1 MVLGFRELGC
11 SIHDSLPF
19 IPRAL
24 VNHKLQTV
32 QGNSRKSLYNQEH
45 TLNTLIS
52 KITIS
57 KLAMDTLVDTNHIN
71 KLAALQNLIKIFD
84 VNTTM
89 EKYTLSWHDNH
100 VHAVVGL
107 NDRQVSDSNWYR
119 STKNEGKGWYLKD
132 PSSWI
137 SAGNTLK
144 LEMLKI
150 SAFYLCI

>member
-1 MVLGFRELGC
+1 MENQNIGDKIRSEIMTDLRTSFPVTTNKLFDMYHKRGNLNYFYVLLGFRELGC

-57 KLAMDTLVDTNHIN
+57 KLAMNTLVDTNHIN
-71 KLAALQNLIKIFD
+71 ELAMTMTMTMTMTIVYSQN
-84 VNTTM
+84 
-89 EKYTLSWHDNH
+89 Y
-100 VHAVVGL
+100 
-107 NDRQVSDSNWYR
+107 DSVW
-119 STKNEGKGWYLKD
+119 SIAE
-132 PSSWI
+132 I
-137 SAGNTLK
+137 
-144 LEMLKI
+144 
-150 SAFYLCI
+150 

>member
-1 MVLGFRELGC
+1 MVILNYFYVLLGFPELGC

-32 QGNSRKSLYNQEH
+32 QGNPRKSLYNQEH

-52 KITIS
+52 KITIC

-71 KLAALQNLIKIFD
+71 ELAALQNLIKIFD
-84 VNTTM
+84 VDTTM

-119 STKNEGKGWYLKD
+119 STKNVGEGWG
-132 PSSWI
+132 I
-137 SAGNTLK
+137 
-144 LEMLKI
+144 
-150 SAFYLCI
+150 